1 MLTKKGNHYK
11 TLLHMQL
18 TDNLMTVYISLSSN
32 LLGDIDQ
39 VAIDKAIPLISER
52 IQSEKKPAS
61 TLEKNLHRI
70 EHHREQLRD
79 AYMDLWQSYFYMVTP
94 QTRETSAAK
103 AASAVEEARYAM
115 LRSIPDDKML
125 RSFCAVTIGE
135 DAASEFILPDE
146 REQLIKAA
154 VTTMSTTKE

>member
-11 TLLHMQL
+11 ALLDVQVIDRVMIVHI
-18 TDNLMTVYISLSSN
+18 NLNQN
-32 LLGDIDQ
+32 LLGNIDQ

-52 IQSEKKPAS
+52 IQSEKKPAG

-79 AYMDLWQSYFYMVTP
+79 AYMDLWQSYLYMVTP
-94 QTRETSAAK
+94 QTREGSVQK

-135 DAASEFILPDE
+135 DAAAEFILPDE
-146 REQLIKAA
+146 RENLITAT
-154 VTTMSTTKE
+154 VTAMK